1 MNCKRIVII
10 GPAFFN
16 YLEAIQQEI
25 KKSNIECKFII
36 ERGSENLFNKVIFR
50 SEILKYIFSF
60 IINNRH
66 RQIASECIDFRAT
79 HALFISPE
87 SMSAGLLK
95 SLKENKIESCLYMW
109 DGFDNKPAAR
119 RYVKNFI
126 HSATFDPND
135 SENYEMRLI
144 NLFAEDIFFNKEK
157 LNRSI
162 DFSFVGTAH
171 SIRPRF
177 ILRLIRKSENLKLN
191 NLIHLYNGNIFYH
204 FMGLIKTFFM
214 NTKMFTNRSIS
225 KKRTAEYFKK
235 SKYVLDITHPK
246 QKGLTSRTF
255 EAISSGAILVTNNKN
270 AKRLLPNFRDRIVI
284 FRDINSL
291 EINKLKH
298 VEKDFSKE
306 QLYDLSLKR
315 FCDEILYLVNN

>member
-25 KKSNIECKFII
+25 SKSNIECKFII
-36 ERGSENLFNKVIFR
+36 ERGSENLFNKVVFR

-60 IINNRH
+60 IINKRH
-66 RQIASECIDFRAT
+66 KQIASECIDFQAT

-87 SMSAGLLK
+87 SMSSGLIK
-95 SLKENKIESCLYMW
+95 SLRENKIKSCLYMW

-119 RYVKNFI
+119 RYVKDFSC
-126 HSATFDPND
+126 SATFDPDD
-135 SENYEMRLI
+135 SKKYKMELI
-144 NLFAEDIFFNKEK
+144 NLFAEDIFFNKER

-177 ILRLIRKSENLKLN
+177 ILELIKRSKDSKLN
-191 NLIHLYNGNIFYH
+191 NFIHLYSGNIFYH
-204 FMGLIKTFFM
+204 IMGLIKTFFR
-214 NTKMFTNRSIS
+214 NTKIFTNKSIS
-225 KKRTAEYFKK
+225 KKRAAEYFIK

-255 EAISSGAILVTNNKN
+255 EAISSGAILVTNNRN
-270 AKRLLPNFRDRIVI
+270 AKILLPDFRDRIVI
-284 FRDINSL
+284 YSDINSL
-291 EINKLKH
+291 EINKLQH
-298 VEKDFSKE
+298 AEKDFSKE
-306 QLYDLSLKR
+306 QIYKLSLKR
-315 FCDEILYLVNN
+315 FCDEILHLVNN